1 MLAKNRSLNEIY
13 YKLLLNSPQMI
24 TMDIPLKIGKGNISQ
39 TKIKHGVI
47 LADWKMC
54 YESDMNVQGPVSNEY
69 IQIIFCL
76 NDGISWGMTG
86 NYRSV
91 SIQKNES
98 CIYTGHGGTEYI
110 CYKKDSEYSFKSI
123 KIPLTY
129 FRHILEEY
137 FEKCEATVYEEKLLN
152 EISKVPVTPNMKQI
166 LTDLSCFTQY
176 QGSLGYLYLD
186 GKLLELLSIYL
197 GEVFEQDIL
206 MGKNISISR
215 TERTAIMEAKRIIDC
230 QLAFAP
236 SCEELS
242 RLVHLSMTKLTRGFS
257 LFYGMP
263 IHQYVIEQRLTQA
276 AQLLLEGDWNVSEV
290 AAIVGYG
297 KPSNFAA
304 AFKKKI
310 WRISQK
316 LSGK

>member
-86 NYRSV
+86 NCRSV

-98 CIYTGHGGTEYI
+98 CIYTGHGGIEYI

-129 FRHILEEY
+129 FKHILEEY
-137 FEKCEATVYEEKLLN
+137 FEKCELLRMYFSDPALTTDVIVGFPGETEEEFAQSRAFVDKVNFYETHIFKYSKRAGTKAAEMKNQVPEEIKAARSSELLALGRQKERAYEEKLIGRTVEVLIEERAEREDGIYQVGHTKEYVKIGLKTSEN
-152 EISKVPVTPNMKQI
+152 LENQLINVEIENRLQI
-166 LTDLSCFTQY
+166 
-176 QGSLGYLYLD
+176 
-186 GKLLELLSIYL
+186 
-197 GEVFEQDIL
+197 
-206 MGKNISISR
+206 
-215 TERTAIMEAKRIIDC
+215 
-230 QLAFAP
+230 
-236 SCEELS
+236 
-242 RLVHLSMTKLTRGFS
+242 
-257 LFYGMP
+257 
-263 IHQYVIEQRLTQA
+263 IH
-276 AQLLLEGDWNVSEV
+276 
-290 AAIVGYG
+290 
-297 KPSNFAA
+297 
-304 AFKKKI
+304 
-310 WRISQK
+310 
-316 LSGK
+316 